1 MVGQDPV
8 VKHSPA
14 DFVVR
19 ENLVVDLVPRDAA
32 THQYLLLRKTGYTTF
47 EAIRLIAEALSVP
60 PEEVSY
66 AGLKDE
72 DGVNEQLIAVTVPG
86 MDGPDRTITEGPARR
101 LELRHYGHGTAPLA
115 VGRLN
120 GNGFRAVIRNLD
132 GAAAERLAAG
142 RQHTTFFLNYYDT
155 QRFGVPGGKK
165 LTHLVGAAIL
175 GDDWDTALKTL
186 GELGS
191 PESAKARDWTGGGRG
206 FFRQLDPRVTAFY
219 CAAHASF
226 QWNSALREVIRETCP
241 RDSHELR
248 IDGLRYAY
256 VATPRAAVRVLNVTS
271 DLPNTRYSF
280 TDGQPRATATPRAT
294 VVQTVL
300 NAENP
305 APDEVFPGRSR
316 VTLSFFLPSGCY
328 ATAALRQILGYRP

>member
-1 MVGQDPV
+1 MAGQDPV

-32 THQYLLLRKTGYTTF
+32 SHQYLLLRKTGYTTF
-47 EAIRLIAEALSVP
+47 EAIRLIAEELALP
-60 PEEVSY
+60 PGEVSY

-72 DGVNEQLIAVTVPG
+72 DGITEQLVAVTAPG
-86 MDGPDRTITEGPARR
+86 MDGPDRTITDGPARR
-101 LELRHYGHGTAPLA
+101 LELRHYGYGTTPLA
-115 VGRLN
+115 V
-120 GNGFRAVIRNLD
+120 
-132 GAAAERLAAG
+132 AG
-142 RQHTTFFLNYYDT
+142 TRQHTTFFLNYYDI
-155 QRFGVPGGKK
+155 QRFGVPNGKK
-165 LTHLVGAAIL
+165 LTHVVGEAIL

-186 GELGS
+186 GELGT
-191 PESAKARDWTGGGRG
+191 PESARARDWTGGGRE
-206 FFRQLDPRVTAFY
+206 FFRQLEPRVTAFF

-226 QWNSALREVIRETCP
+226 QWNTALREMTLETCP
-241 RDSHELR
+241 RESRELR
-248 IDGLRYAY
+248 IEGLRYAY
-256 VATPRAAVRVLNVTS
+256 VTSPQAAIRVLNTTR

-280 TDGQPRATATPRAT
+280 TEGQPRATATPRAT

-305 APDEVFPGRSR
+305 APDEFFPGRSR

-328 ATAALRQILGYRP
+328 ATAALRQILDYRQ

>member
-1 MVGQDPV
+1 MAGQDPV

-32 THQYLLLRKTGYTTF
+32 SHQYLLLRKSGYTTF
-47 EAIRLIAEALSVP
+47 EAIRLIAAELDVP
-60 PEEVSY
+60 PGEVSY

-72 DGVNEQLIAVTVPG
+72 DGITEQLVAVTAPG
-86 MDGPDRTITEGPARR
+86 MDGPDRTIADGPTRR
-101 LELRHYGHGTAPLA
+101 LELRHYGYGTAPLA

-120 GNGFRAVIRNLD
+120 GNGFRTVIRNLD
-132 GAAAERLAAG
+132 GADAERLAG
-142 RQHTTFFLNYYDT
+142 TRQHTTFFLNYYDI

-165 LTHLVGAAIL
+165 LTHLVGEAIL

-186 GELGS
+186 GELGT
-191 PESAKARDWTGGGRG
+191 PESAQARDWTGGGRE
-206 FFRQLDPRVTAFY
+206 FFRQLEPRVTAFY

-226 QWNSALREVIRETCP
+226 QWNTALRELTLETCP
-241 RDSHELR
+241 RESRELR
-248 IDGLRYAY
+248 IEGLHY
-256 VATPRAAVRVLNVTS
+256 VYVTSPQAAIRVLNVTR
-271 DLPNTRYSF
+271 DLPNTRYAF
-280 TDGQPRATATPRAT
+280 TEGQPRATATPRAT
-294 VVQTVL
+294 VVQTAL

-305 APDEVFPGRSR
+305 APDEFFSGRSR

-328 ATAALRQILGYRP
+328 ATAALRQILGYRQ